1 MLFQVIK
8 IMNQGKYV
16 FSQII
21 EFIPRYQFDKLVRQY
36 KGDWHVKSL
45 NSYNHLLYLLFGQL
59 TGCDSLRDICLCLE
73 VHSKILYHLGFRKTV
88 NHTSLSRANEKR
100 DYRIFEGLGICLME
114 IVSPMYSKMK
124 LSEITIDNVIYALDS
139 TTISTSI
146 KLAAWALGKYSKG
159 AVKMHTLLDLRGSI
173 PTNIHITD
181 GKWHD
186 SNELDVLIPEPYA
199 FYVMDKA
206 YVDFEALFRFHQ
218 AQSFWVSRPK
228 ENMKFKTIEQMET
241 PDAESGIIED
251 ARIRVT
257 GYKSSKLYP
266 EDMRFVRVY
275 DPVNDTIV
283 DFISNN
289 FEVSALEITNIY
301 RHRWDIEVFFKWIKQ
316 NIVVKT
322 LWGYSEN
329 AVKVHLWVAIIS
341 YLIVARIKTEY
352 NSPYSITEVA
362 TLIRISAL
370 EKTEL
375 CTLLVK
381 QDVSIISNQN
391 VKELSL
397 FEDI

>member
-1 MLFQVIK
+1 
-8 IMNQGKYV
+8 MNQGKYV

-45 NSYNHLLYLLFGQL
+45 NSYNHLLHLLFGQL

-100 DYRIFEGLGICLME
+100 DYRIFEGLGFCLME
-114 IVSPMYSKMK
+114 IVRPMYSKMK

-159 AVKMHTLLDLRGSI
+159 AVKMHTLLDLRGGI
-173 PTNIHITD
+173 PASIHITD

-186 SNELDVLIPEPYA
+186 SNELNVLIPEPYA

-228 ENMKFKTIEQMET
+228 ENMKFKTVEQMET
-241 PDAESGIIED
+241 PDAKSGIIED

-289 FEVSALEITNIY
+289 FEVSALEITNLY

-316 NIVVKT
+316 NIIVKT

-352 NSPYSITEVA
+352 NSPYSITEVE

>member
-1 MLFQVIK
+1 
-8 IMNQGKYV
+8 MNQGKYV
-16 FSQII
+16 FSQVI

-45 NSYNHLLYLLFGQL
+45 NSYNHLLHLLFGQL
-59 TGCDSLRDICLCLE
+59 TGCDSLRDICLCLV
-73 VHSKILYHLGFRKTV
+73 VHSKILYHLGIRKTV
-88 NHTSLSRANEKR
+88 NHTSLSRANENR
-100 DYRIFEGLGICLME
+100 DYRIFEGLGIYLIGM
-114 IVSPMYSKMK
+114 VRPLYSKVK
-124 LSEITIDNVIYALDS
+124 LSDITIDNVIYALDS

-173 PTNIHITD
+173 PANIHITD

-206 YVDFEALFRFHQ
+206 YVDFEALFRLHQ
-218 AQSFWVSRPK
+218 AEAFWVSRPK
-228 ENMKFKTIEQMET
+228 ENMKFKTIEQMKI
-241 PDAESGIIED
+241 PDAKSGIIED

-266 EDMRFVRVY
+266 DDMRFVRIY
-275 DPVNDTIV
+275 DPISDAIV
-283 DFISNN
+283 DFITNN
-289 FEVSALEITNIY
+289 FDVSALEIASLY

-316 NIVVKT
+316 NIVVKN

-329 AVKVHLWVAIIS
+329 AVKVHLWSAIIS
-341 YLIVARIKTEY
+341 YLIIARIKADY

-370 EKTEL
+370 ERTEL
-375 CTLLVK
+375 RALLTK
-381 QDVSIISNQN
+381 IDQSITSNQN
-391 VKELSL
+391 FKEPSL
-397 FEDI
+397 FDDI

>member
-1 MLFQVIK
+1 M
-8 IMNQGKYV
+8 
-16 FSQII
+16 FSQVI

-45 NSYNHLLYLLFGQL
+45 NSYNHLLHLLFGQL

-114 IVSPMYSKMK
+114 IVRPMYSKMK

-228 ENMKFKTIEQMET
+228 ENMKFKTVEQMET
-241 PDAESGIIED
+241 PDAKSGIIED

-289 FEVSALEITNIY
+289 FEVSALEITNLY

-381 QDVSIISNQN
+381 QDVSTISNQN

>member
-1 MLFQVIK
+1 
-8 IMNQGKYV
+8 MNQGKYV

-114 IVSPMYSKMK
+114 IVRPMYSKMK

-146 KLAAWALGKYSKG
+146 KLAAWAVGKYSKG

-375 CTLLVK
+375 CTLVVK